1 MSSHPRPLLAL
12 TAAAV
17 ATVATL
23 GVTGFVSPP
32 TAAAIELRAAT
43 PTADLPTT
51 EQLRTALLSAAELG
65 PDFTEVPATEAA
77 SPGATPS
84 PVSGCEALSA
94 LLNRADN
101 EASPQQPHAEVE
113 FDGEDANP
121 MITESLTA
129 GDEAQLTTDFAA
141 ATDAF
146 NTCHTLT
153 FNNGTDAEV
162 SFTVTPLALGDR
174 PDAPAVRL
182 DGTLAGVQLNGYL
195 ALERLGNVALAY
207 GFFQRDSGSSQL
219 ASLYYRAAL
228 AKAERTLGSTAGSTT
243 APTAPAGMT
252 VTFPS
257 AAATGPFY

>member
-17 ATVATL
+17 VTVATL
-23 GVTGFVSPP
+23 GATGFAGPQ
-32 TAAAIELRAAT
+32 TATAIELRAAAPAADL

-51 EQLRTALLSAAELG
+51 EQLRTALLTVAELG
-65 PDFTEVPATEAA
+65 PNFTEVPASEAA

-94 LLNRADN
+94 LLNRHDTGV
-101 EASPQQPHAEVE
+101 SPQQPHAEVE

-129 GDEAQLTTDFAA
+129 EDQAQLTTDFAA
-141 ATDAF
+141 FSDAF

-153 FNNGTDAEV
+153 FNSGTDSEV

-228 AKAERTLGSTAGSTT
+228 AKAERTLGTTAGSTT
-243 APTAPAGMT
+243 APTAAPPGTT
-252 VTFPS
+252 VSFRTP
-257 AAATGPFY
+257 